1 MLDLRDVD
9 PDQHAHPRAAAQV
22 GLPRVLCP
30 GLLAGGL
37 GAQGHG
43 GCQHQGGE
51 QPTLDGVSLFKG
63 GSRQGSVDGGLGVK
77 IVVEVWLQV
86 KGKSSIYIN
95 IGQ

>member
-63 GSRQGSVDGGLGVK
+63 VVDRVSGWWSWVK